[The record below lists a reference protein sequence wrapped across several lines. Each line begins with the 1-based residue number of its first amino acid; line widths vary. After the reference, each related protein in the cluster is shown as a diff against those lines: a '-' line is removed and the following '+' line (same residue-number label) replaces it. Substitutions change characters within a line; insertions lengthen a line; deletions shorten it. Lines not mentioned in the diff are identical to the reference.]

1 MTWVSWRLQRTETL
15 IALGILALLAALLVP
30 TGIQMANAYHQD
42 GLSVCLSINPSK
54 PVLCGNELGNFQQRF
69 QTLTTLANWFTLIP
83 GLIGV
88 LLAAP
93 FIMDLENGTYRLAW
107 TQSITRGRWLLGKLG
122 LPVAAAVL
130 AAGAL
135 TLLFTWWRTPNVH
148 IDGRLDTGNYDTTGT
163 VVIGYTLFALALALA
178 LGAIWRRAA
187 ASLTVAFVGYF
198 AVRIFVDYALRDHLL
213 APLKATYKGAQQ
225 PSFLHN
231 AHVISSS
238 ATINGKQ
245 IMSMPAAAAS
255 SAAIYRRQHPGSQGR
270 LPRRLPTR
278 KPFLAAPTHRNRP
291 LRRNRR
297 HPDPLRSM
305 VDERTKRLTG
315 GRPVVKSATR
325 PGLESGT
332 TPRRG
337 PQ

>member
-1 MTWVSWRLQRTETL
+1 VTWVSWRLQRTESL
-15 IALGILALLAALLVP
+15 IAIGILALLAALLVP

-42 GLSVCLSINPSK
+42 GLAACLSINPSK

-93 FIMDLENGTYRLAW
+93 FILDLENGTYRLAW

-122 LPVAAAVL
+122 LSALAAVL

-135 TLLFTWWRTPNVH
+135 TLLFTWWRAPNIH
-148 IDGRLDTGNYDTTGT
+148 INGRLDTGNYDTTGT

-198 AVRIFVDYALRDHLL
+198 AVRILVDYSLRNHLV
-213 APLKATYKGAQQ
+213 APLKATYRGAQQ
-225 PSFLHN
+225 PSFLYN
-231 AHVISSS
+231 AHVLSMNGTVHGHQFSTAGGGGFLGGRVQVAAPGISHALFHVVYQPESHFWPLQL
-238 ATINGKQ
+238 TETGLFVGL
-245 IMSMPAAAAS
+245 
-255 SAAIYRRQHPGSQGR
+255 AAI
-270 LPRRLPTR
+270 LIL
-278 KPFLAAPTHRNRP
+278 FAAWWTKA
-291 LRRNRR
+291 
-297 HPDPLRSM
+297 
-305 VDERTKRLTG
+305 RT
-315 GRPVVKSATR
+315 A
-325 PGLESGT
+325 
-332 TPRRG
+332 
-337 PQ
+337 